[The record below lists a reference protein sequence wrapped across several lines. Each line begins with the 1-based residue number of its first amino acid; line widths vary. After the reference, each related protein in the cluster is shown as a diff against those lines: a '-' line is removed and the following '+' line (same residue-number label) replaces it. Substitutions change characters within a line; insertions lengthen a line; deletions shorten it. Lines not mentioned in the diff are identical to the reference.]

1 MFGFGRSA
9 PEKAAINWVA
19 LHLSKLGLAERE
31 AVGCGQKIVDEVMKD
46 LRPNGI
52 DPFKVTQGNE
62 YIAREQFTAPRLRA
76 GLTLEDIRSHWNRP
90 LVLLF
95 SAAKMQEM
103 LNFTV
108 VNTFELQGKTARE
121 GGIHYKKNFPRY
133 GDPAKWNPSEK
144 FNEGLRE
151 ADADIYQEFATR
163 VDRWR
168 VNNSDEAVA
177 ALIEQH
183 GTLNAVV
190 RRMVADGAL

>member
-9 PEKAAINWVA
+9 HEKSAINWVA
-19 LHLSKLGLAERE
+19 LHFSKLGLPERD
-31 AVGCGQKIVDEVMKD
+31 AVGYGQKIVDEVMKE
-46 LRPNGI
+46 LRPHGI
-52 DPFKVTQGNE
+52 DPFKATQGDE
-62 YIAREQFTAPRLRA
+62 YITREQFTAPRLWV
-76 GLTLEDIRSHWNRP
+76 GLTMDDIRSHWNRP

-103 LNFTV
+103 LNFVV

-144 FNEGLRE
+144 FNECLRE

-168 VNNSDEAVA
+168 AKNSDEAVA

-190 RRMVADGAL
+190 RKMVADGAL